1 VTAHDVQASLY
12 DKDGQ
17 DVSTK
22 PQARFEVAPDESVAN
37 HGVTVPLDVQPD
49 DLRTLNEQNGWGH
62 SDLPSNAGA
71 RKVHTPVHTSEIRVI
86 GIAAVTTSASTRPGA
101 DRTLVDPSVSVKV
114 RLAGLWAAMMLLY
127 VYADILSLFRPGQI
141 AEIESGEIGPFDVSQ
156 SSLVIASLIVILPA
170 LMIALSLTLRASINR
185 PANLAFGLLFT
196 LVNVSNLLGESWV
209 YYFLFGLLEIALTLT
224 IVATAWN
231 WPRRD
236 SSAAAA

>member
-1 VTAHDVQASLY
+1 MVRVRRGAA
-12 DKDGQ
+12 K
-17 DVSTK
+17 
-22 PQARFEVAPDESVAN
+22 
-37 HGVTVPLDVQPD
+37 
-49 DLRTLNEQNGWGH
+49 
-62 SDLPSNAGA
+62 A
-71 RKVHTPVHTSEIRVI
+71 RKLHAPVHTSEIRVI

-114 RLAGLWAAMMLLY
+114 RLAGLRAAMMLLY
-127 VYADILSLFRPGQI
+127 VYADILSLFRPSQI
-141 AEIESGEIGPFDVSQ
+141 AEIESGEIGPFDVSR

-170 LMIALSLTLRASINR
+170 LMIALSLTLRASIN
-185 PANLAFGLLFT
+185 L
-196 LVNVSNLLGESWV
+196 SNLLGESWV

>member
-1 VTAHDVQASLY
+1 
-12 DKDGQ
+12 
-17 DVSTK
+17 
-22 PQARFEVAPDESVAN
+22 
-37 HGVTVPLDVQPD
+37 
-49 DLRTLNEQNGWGH
+49 
-62 SDLPSNAGA
+62 
-71 RKVHTPVHTSEIRVI
+71 
-86 GIAAVTTSASTRPGA
+86 
-101 DRTLVDPSVSVKV
+101 
-114 RLAGLWAAMMLLY
+114 MMVLY

-156 SSLVIASLIVILPA
+156 SSLVIASLIVIVPA

-185 PANLAFGLLFT
+185 PANLAFGLLSTF
-196 LVNVSNLLGESWV
+196 VSVSNLLGESWV